1 MNAPENQSGS
11 RRPGRQSTPLIAT
24 EAWHRFVSAI
34 CLLACIGLIVMG
46 IARLLD
52 PTEGYRAAAK
62 PMDYSAGICFIL
74 LGVNG
79 ARFLIR
85 ELRRNPAPPDARA
98 GGSD

>member
-1 MNAPENQSGS
+1 MNAPDNQSGS
-11 RRPGRQSTPLIAT
+11 RREGRQSTPLIAS
-24 EAWHRFVSAI
+24 EGWHRFVSGI
-34 CLLACIGLIVMG
+34 CLLGCIGLIVMG

-52 PTEGYRAAAK
+52 PTEGYRAAAR
-62 PMDYSAGICFIL
+62 PIDYSAGICFIL

-79 ARFLIR
+79 ARFLMR